1 MEIGGGD
8 RMELN
13 KDQFFGRERLV
24 REIVSGVLAP
34 SQPASFSL
42 VGSKLV
48 GKSKLLSH
56 LASPDGPLLGAA
68 WEQWRPFRHQDG
80 DRVVVVVVDCDW
92 QEAQDDLLGHV
103 AERITSQ
110 LHAERIQLDWAT
122 VDQQPGASRR
132 IWQMAHQ
139 LNSMDYRL
147 VLLMDN
153 FDTVFENQLLTT
165 ASVEELRP
173 LTREMALVV
182 ATEQPLHDLD
192 RELAAS
198 PLFNVMT
205 QLFLGILETDAA
217 RRWLEAYGTSYPA
230 IDAISDDLLKLTGC
244 HPFLLL
250 RVDDILAEVQL
261 VLSPG
266 QQLGPEHLPLIR
278 LRLAEHGRL
287 LFVTMWRTL
296 QKPPARIIQPILMG
310 VVERLVARELPFDQ
324 VAREEIPTLNWLINQ
339 AMVLCDARGYALF
352 SPLLTEFLAN
362 RMAMASLATG
372 ISAIQPATTGASMAT
387 ATGAITGAT
396 MGPLVTPASIQPQY
410 LPHAP
415 IYEQL
420 TKIEGVLLRYFQT
433 HPNAVI
439 SSEQLLSEVWKRPDA
454 SPRRVQEAIRRLR
467 LELED
472 ASPPVGTIENE
483 RGQGYRFIPA
493 F

>member
-1 MEIGGGD
+1 MGIGMD
-8 RMELN
+8 LN

-24 REIVSGVLAP
+24 REIVAGVLAP

-48 GKSKLLSH
+48 GKSKLLGH
-56 LASPDGPLLGAA
+56 LASADGPLLGAA

-80 DRVVVVVVDCDW
+80 DRIVPVIVDCEW

-103 AERITSQ
+103 ADRIASQ
-110 LHAERIQLDWAT
+110 LRAERIQLDWAT

-139 LNSMDYRL
+139 LNRMDYRL

-153 FDTVFENQLLTT
+153 FDSVFKNQLLTPD
-165 ASVEELRP
+165 SVEELRP

-217 RRWLEAYGTSYPA
+217 RRWLEAYGAVYPA
-230 IDAISDDLLKLTGC
+230 VDAISDDLLKLTGC

-261 VLSPG
+261 VLAPG
-266 QQLGPEHLPLIR
+266 QPLGPEHLPLIR

-296 QKPPARIIQPILMG
+296 QKPPTRIIQSILMG
-310 VVERLVARELPFDQ
+310 VVERLVARELSFDH

-339 AMVLCDARGYALF
+339 AMVLGDARGYALF
-352 SPLLTEFLAN
+352 SPLFTEFLAN
-362 RMAMASLATG
+362 RMAMAALATNM
-372 ISAIQPATTGASMAT
+372 SNMASVAAPANTLAAPTSIPAAT
-387 ATGAITGAT
+387 
-396 MGPLVTPASIQPQY
+396 QPQY
-410 LPHAP
+410 LFHAP

-433 HPNAVI
+433 RPNEVI
-439 SSEQLLSEVWKRPDA
+439 GSDQLLAEVWKRPDA

-467 LELED
+467 LELEE

-493 F
+493 S